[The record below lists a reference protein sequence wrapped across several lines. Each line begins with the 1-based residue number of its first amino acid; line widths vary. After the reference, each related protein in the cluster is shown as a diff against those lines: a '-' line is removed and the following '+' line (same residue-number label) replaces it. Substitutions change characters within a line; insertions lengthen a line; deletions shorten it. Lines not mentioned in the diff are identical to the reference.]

1 MDSVT
6 QIALGAAVGEAVLG
20 KKVGNKA
27 VLWGAVAGTI
37 PDLDVIPGYFM
48 DTVARLDFHRGFSH
62 SILFCLILAPILG
75 TLAAKIHPQENAS
88 SQRDWTRLLFLSLLT
103 HPVLDCF
110 TTWGTQLF
118 WPFDY
123 RVAFKNIFV
132 IDPLYSL
139 PLIVCVIWLLF
150 KGRGSQIRRK
160 INIIG
165 LSLSSGYLLLT
176 LVNKQIMQQNFEN
189 ALTAQNIK
197 YSRYSTQPTP
207 ANNILWAATAET
219 VDGFYVGYHSF
230 LDNHQGTPFLH
241 LKKNHQ
247 LLGEMAE
254 NEKVKKL
261 IALTRGYFTVE
272 SNMSGL
278 TINDLR
284 FGLINGWA
292 PGPRSLVFSYNLE
305 VSESNTNQE
314 LVISRKRGSI
324 NFSRAML
331 KQFWMRIKGI

>member
-1 MDSVT
+1 MDSIT

-48 DTVARLDFHRGFSH
+48 ETVARLDFHRGISH
-62 SILFCLILAPILG
+62 SILFCLILAPIMGALI
-75 TLAAKIHPQENAS
+75 AKIHRQENAS
-88 SQRDWTRLLFLSLLT
+88 RWDWTRLLFWSLFT

-118 WPFDY
+118 WPFEY
-123 RVAFKNIFV
+123 RVAFNSIFV
-132 IDPLYSL
+132 IDPLYTL
-139 PLIVCVIWLLF
+139 PLIVSVIWLLF

-160 INIIG
+160 IKIIG
-165 LSLSSGYLLLT
+165 LSLSSGYLVLT
-176 LVNKQIMQQNFEN
+176 LVNKQIMNQSFEN

-197 YSRYSTQPTP
+197 YTRYSTQPTP
-207 ANNILWAATAET
+207 VNNILWVATAET

-230 LDNHQGTPFLH
+230 LDNHDGIRFLYF
-241 LKKNHQ
+241 KKNHQ
-247 LLGEMAE
+247 VLEELSE

-261 IALTRGYFTVE
+261 IALTKGYFTVE
-272 SNMSGL
+272 PKMNGL

-284 FGLINGWA
+284 FGLINGWRA
-292 PGPRSLVFSYNLE
+292 GPGDFVFAYNLQ
-305 VSESNTNQE
+305 VPESNTNQQ
-314 LVISRKRGSI
+314 LIISRKRASI

-331 KQFWMRIKGI
+331 RQFWMRIKGT